1 LFDRIVSDTDY
12 ETYIQDKSEEGQDR
26 WENVLELRAVVME
39 YETRG
44 LQEFLEAMALVA
56 DQDTLPETLDAPTM
70 LTLHAAKGLEFERV
84 YIIGLDEMLLPHS
97 RSCDDEEDLAEER
110 RLLYV
115 GITRA
120 KKKLTLTRAQRRR
133 SPYGTYEDTIA
144 SRFIKD
150 LPSSLLKQDIYAQ
163 PRRNSFGRENEYSRW
178 ESPSWLRNTTI
189 PQDKPAKTKFKSG
202 MQVRHSTYGRG
213 VVKNSKL
220 EYGDETVEVYFEGH
234 GLKALIASM
243 AKLDIL

>member
-1 LFDRIVSDTDY
+1 
-12 ETYIQDKSEEGQDR
+12 
-26 WENVLELRAVVME
+26 M
-39 YETRG
+39 
-44 LQEFLEAMALVA
+44 
-56 DQDTLPETLDAPTM
+56 
-70 LTLHAAKGLEFERV
+70 
-84 YIIGLDEMLLPHS
+84 
-97 RSCDDEEDLAEER
+97 AEER

-163 PRRNSFGRENEYSRW
+163 PRRNNFARENEYSRW